1 MIDEPVAPV
10 AVPLVELEPLV
21 DEDLEEVDDLVAVT
35 VALPVVLATRLVV
48 DDKVVF
54 GDELELAI
62 VEFIVVVTPVTSVE
76 VDVNVGSGAVDAV
89 VLTAEVLEAEHVWPA
104 LMAEQ
109 KVSAAGR
116 TCSARGRGV
125 STSDLMLEVDKGNVH
140 ATAIQDTAG
149 RGLLDGGLLIRAT
162 LAAQVARYASGRSGG
177 T

>member
-1 MIDEPVAPV
+1 MANDPTGPTAAAAATAALELVEVAPV

-125 STSDLMLEVDKGNVH
+125 STSDLMLEVDK
-140 ATAIQDTAG
+140 
-149 RGLLDGGLLIRAT
+149 
-162 LAAQVARYASGRSGG
+162 VA
-177 T
+177 